1 MPPVTIHAAKL
12 KGPWLEGY
20 RAFLGDDQDANKN
33 MTTTVFIA
41 GSRKISRLPAEIE
54 SRLDSIIEKGFA
66 VVVGDADGADTA
78 AQVYLAAKR
87 YPKVTVYCVARS
99 CRNNVGKW
107 PTREI
112 AAAPG
117 AKGFEFYA
125 AKDRAMAEVAS
136 HGLMLWDGKSKG
148 TLTNIVNLTRDQKPV
163 VVFVSPTRAIHTL
176 RNERDLSALL
186 RSSQEIAPARD
197 ETPFN
202 QAG

>member
-1 MPPVTIHAAKL
+1 
-12 KGPWLEGY
+12 
-20 RAFLGDDQDANKN
+20 

-41 GSRKISRLPAEIE
+41 GSRKITRLPVEIE
-54 SRLDSIIEKGFA
+54 TRLDSIIEKGFA

-78 AQVYLAAKR
+78 AQAYLAAKH

-117 AKGFEFYA
+117 AKGFEFYST
-125 AKDRAMAEVAS
+125 KDRAMAQVAT

-163 VVFVSPTRAIHTL
+163 VVFISATKAVHALRNESDLSELLKSSKSPTRPREATL
-176 RNERDLSALL
+176 FNTARLLMATLASNSAY
-186 RSSQEIAPARD
+186 SA
-197 ETPFN
+197 
-202 QAG
+202 

>member
-1 MPPVTIHAAKL
+1 
-12 KGPWLEGY
+12 
-20 RAFLGDDQDANKN
+20 

-99 CRNNVGKW
+99 CRNNVGNW
-107 PTREI
+107 PIREI
-112 AAAPG
+112 SAAPG

-125 AKDRAMAEVAS
+125 TKDRAMAEVAS
-136 HGLMLWDGKSKG
+136 HGLMLWDGKSRG
-148 TLTNIVNLTRDQKPV
+148 TLTNIVNLTRDEKPV
-163 VVFVSPTRAIHTL
+163 VVFVSLTRAIHTL
-176 RNERDLSALL
+176 RNESDLAELL
-186 RSSQEIAPARD
+186 RSSKETASPREATLFNPA
-197 ETPFN
+197 
-202 QAG
+202 G